1 MKVTDLKINGI
12 RNPVGFD
19 FSQIRCSWKVVE
31 AQGKRQKQAVISVA
45 TDFEMTQLVFQK
57 SGGNLSSIGEF
68 LEVELT
74 PRTKYYVT
82 VGITDECGNFACS
95 EPSFFETGKLDEPW
109 QAQFITTQK
118 ADTFHPV
125 FFQDFQLTERVRSAS
140 IHVSGLGLYE
150 AYLNGKKIGNEFL
163 APFCNDYRE
172 AIQFQTYDVT
182 ALLASENRL
191 EIMTGNGW
199 YKGRLGYEG
208 HQAYYGNRFKAIAEL
223 HIQLED
229 GTETVICTDDSW
241 SYRPSDII
249 HSDIYDGEM
258 IGRRTHEKYVKRVE
272 LDDSDDRSRLVA
284 RYSLP
289 LVVKDTLRVKEV
301 ICTPAGETVLDMG
314 QNFAGFMEFQAK
326 LPEGMQITLD
336 HGEILQN
343 GNFYNENYRT
353 AKSQFVYISGGNEE
367 TVRSHFTYYGFRYVR
382 VTGWP
387 GEINPEDFYGR
398 VLYSDM
404 DTTASFDSSDEKLNR
419 LFRNVMWGQR
429 SNFLDM
435 PTDCPQRDERLAWT
449 GDAQVFSPTACY
461 NMDTRVFFEKFLRD
475 LRLDQLQHGG
485 AIANYLPNI
494 GGLPGGSSVWGDVAT
509 FLPMTLYQVYGDK
522 EILRQHYP
530 MMRDWVDWIIHSDEG
545 NGNQGLWN
553 FGFHF
558 GDWLAL
564 DGITE
569 HSMKG
574 GTEDAFVASMY
585 YYASLQKTAAAAKLL
600 GMTEDE
606 TRYTQKAQQVYQAI
620 LQEYFA
626 PSGRLAID
634 SQTAYLLCLR
644 YGIYRDKQRVLDGLA
659 ARLKK
664 DCYRIKGGFVGAPLL
679 CQTLAENGMEDLA
692 AYFLFQKNF
701 PGWMHCIDLG
711 ATTVWERWNSVLDD
725 GRISGTGMNS
735 LNHYAYGSVMEY
747 VYRNLAGIQP
757 AEPGFRSV
765 VFKPQLTGKLRYLSF
780 AYDSVSGIY
789 SSRWQINEDGTVTV
803 RFEVPFNAGAKAVL
817 PGLDGKVVDLEPGV
831 TEFTYQPNRDYR
843 KKYSLNTRLGELKED
858 EAALAILQEDFPLAY
873 GFAVSGDAENENLA
887 LGELGMMFFL
897 DFNPKMAE
905 EGTKR
910 ILEMK

>member
-1 MKVTDLKINGI
+1 VKVTDLKINGM

-19 FSQIRCSWKVVE
+19 FSRIKCSWKVAD
-31 AQGKRQKQAVISVA
+31 AQGKYQKNAVISVA
-45 TDFEMTQLVFQK
+45 TDPEMTRLVFRK
-57 SGGNLSSIGEF
+57 SGERLSSIGE
-68 LEVELT
+68 LVEVELT

-82 VGITDECGNFACS
+82 VEITDELGNIACS
-95 EPSFFETGKLDEPW
+95 EPAFFETGKLDEPW
-109 QAQFITTQK
+109 QAQFITTRE

-125 FFQDFQLTERVRSAS
+125 FFKDFHLAGCVRSAS

-150 AYLNGKKIGNEFL
+150 AYLNGQKIGNEYL
-163 APFCNDYRE
+163 APFCNDYQE
-172 AIQFQTYDVT
+172 AIQVQTYDVN
-182 ALLASENRL
+182 ALLTGENRL

-223 HIQLED
+223 HIRLED

-249 HSDIYDGEM
+249 HSDLYDGEV
-258 IGRRTHEKYVKRVE
+258 IDRRKREKKVKGAV
-272 LDDSDDRSRLVA
+272 LDDSDDCSRLTA

-289 LVVKDTLRVKEV
+289 LVVKDTLKVKEV
-301 ICTPAGETVLDMG
+301 LHTPAGETVLDMG
-314 QNFAGFMEFQAK
+314 QNFAGFMEFRAK
-326 LPEGMQITLD
+326 LPKGTCITLD

-343 GNFYNENYRT
+343 GNFYNDNFRT
-353 AKSQFVYISGGNEE
+353 AKAQLTYYAGGQEE
-367 TVRSHFTYYGFRYVR
+367 TVRAHFTYFGFRYVR

-387 GEINPEDFYGR
+387 GKLNPEDFRGQ

-404 DTTASFDSSDEKLNR
+404 DTTAEFDSSDEKLNR
-419 LFRNVMWGQR
+419 LFQNVMWGQR

-461 NMDTRVFFEKFLRD
+461 NMDAQAFFGKFLRD
-475 LRLDQLQHGG
+475 LRLDQLKHEG

-509 FLPMTLYQVYGDK
+509 FLPMTLYQAYGDAD
-522 EILRQHYP
+522 LLGQHYP
-530 MMRDWVDWIIHSDEG
+530 MMRDWVNWIIRADEAHG
-545 NGNQGLWN
+545 NRGLWD

-574 GTEDAFVASMY
+574 GTEDAFVASVY
-585 YYASLQKTAAAAKLL
+585 YYASLQKTAEAAKIL
-600 GMTEDE
+600 GIAADE
-606 TRYTQKAQQVYQAI
+606 AKYSNKARQVYQAI
-620 LQEYFA
+620 LQEYFT
-626 PSGRLAID
+626 PSGRFSVD
-634 SQTAYLLCLR
+634 SQTAYMLCLR
-644 YGIYRDKQRVLDGLA
+644 YGVYRNRERILSGLS

-664 DCYRIKGGFVGAPLL
+664 DCYRIRGGFAGAPIL
-679 CQTLAENGMEDLA
+679 CQTLADHGMEDVA

-711 ATTVWERWNSVLDD
+711 ATTIWERWNSVLDD
-725 GRISGTGMNS
+725 GSISGTGMNS
-735 LNHYAYGSVMEY
+735 LNHYAYGAVMEY

-757 AEPGFRSV
+757 ARPGFRSV
-765 VFKPQLTGKLRYLSF
+765 VFRPQLTSKLRHLSF
-780 AYDSVSGIY
+780 AYDSASGKY
-789 SSRWQINEDGTVTV
+789 SSHWQINEDGSVTI
-803 RFEVPFNAGAKAVL
+803 RFQVPFNAEAKAIL
-817 PGLDGKVVDLEPGV
+817 PATDGKVMELKPGI
-831 TEFTYQPNRDYR
+831 TELTYQPNRDYR
-843 KKYSLNTRLGELKED
+843 KKYSLNTRLGELVEDD
-858 EAALAILQEDFPLAY
+858 EAMSILKEDFPLAY
-873 GFAVSGDAENENLA
+873 SFAVSGDAENENLA

-897 DFNPKMAE
+897 GFNPKMAE
-905 EGTKR
+905 EGTRR

>member
-19 FSQIRCSWKVVE
+19 FSQIKCSWKVVE
-31 AQGKRQKQAVISVA
+31 TLGKQQKNATISVA
-45 TDFEMTQLVFQK
+45 TDPEMTQLIFQK
-57 SGGNLSSIGEF
+57 SGENLSSIGEL
-68 LEVELT
+68 LEVELQ

-82 VGITDECGNFACS
+82 VEITDELGNVECS
-95 EPSFFETGKLDEPW
+95 EPAFFETGKLDEPW
-109 QAQFITTQK
+109 QAQFITTQE

-125 FFQDFQLTERVRSAS
+125 FFKEFRLDGTVHSAS
-140 IHVSGLGLYE
+140 IHISGLGLYE
-150 AYLNGKKIGNEFL
+150 GYLNGRKIGNEFL
-163 APFCNDYRE
+163 APFCNDYHE
-172 AIQFQTYDVT
+172 AIQVQTYDVT
-182 ALLASENRL
+182 ALITGENRL

-223 HIQLED
+223 HVCFDD

-241 SYRPSDII
+241 SYYPSDII
-249 HSDIYDGEM
+249 HSDIYDGE
-258 IGRRTHEKYVKRVE
+258 IIDCRTHEKRIERVVF
-272 LDDSDDRSRLVA
+272 DDSDDRSKLVA

-289 LVVKDTLRVKEV
+289 LVVKDTLKVKEV
-301 ICTPAGETVLDMG
+301 IHTPAGETVLDMG
-314 QNFAGFMEFQAK
+314 QNFAGFMEFRAN
-326 LPEGMQITLD
+326 LPEGICITLD

-343 GNFYNENYRT
+343 GNFYNENLRT
-353 AKSQFVYISGGNEE
+353 AKARFTYYARGQEE
-367 TVRSHFTYYGFRYVR
+367 TIRAHFTYFGFRYVR
-382 VTGWP
+382 VTGWL
-387 GEINPEDFYGR
+387 GELDPDDFCGR

-404 DTTASFDSSDEKLNR
+404 DTTADLDSSDEKLNR
-419 LFRNVMWGQR
+419 LFQNVMWGQR

-461 NMDTRVFFEKFLRD
+461 NMDTQIFFCKFLRD
-475 LRLDQLQHGG
+475 LRLDQLKHEG

-509 FLPMTLYQVYGDK
+509 FLPMTLYQVYGNADL
-522 EILRQHYP
+522 LRQHYP
-530 MMRDWVDWIIHSDEG
+530 VMRDWVNWIIRADEA

-585 YYASLQKTAAAAKLL
+585 YYASLRKIAEAAMIL
-600 GMTEDE
+600 GIEADE
-606 TRYTQKAQQVYQAI
+606 EKYSDKAQQVYQAI
-620 LQEYFA
+620 LDEYFA
-626 PSGRLAID
+626 PSGRLTVD
-634 SQTAYLLCLR
+634 SQTAFLLCLR
-644 YGIYRDKQRVLDGLA
+644 YGVYRNKERILSGLST
-659 ARLKK
+659 RLKK
-664 DCYRIKGGFVGAPLL
+664 DCYRIKGGFVGAPIL
-679 CQTLAENGMEDLA
+679 CQTLADNGMEDLA

-725 GRISGTGMNS
+725 GSISGTGMNS

-765 VFKPQLTGKLRYLSF
+765 VFRPQLTNKLRYLSF
-780 AYDSVSGIY
+780 AYDSVSGKY
-789 SSRWQINEDGTVTV
+789 GSYWQINEDGTVTL
-803 RFEVPFNAGAKAVL
+803 RFEVPFNARANAVL
-817 PGLDGKVVDLEPGV
+817 PGTDGRTMNLEPGI
-831 TEFTYQPNRDYR
+831 TEVTYQPDRDYR
-843 KKYSLNTRLGELKED
+843 KKYTLNTRLGELAEDD
-858 EAALAILQEDFPLAY
+858 EAITILKEDFPLAY

-897 DFNPKMAE
+897 GFNPKMAE